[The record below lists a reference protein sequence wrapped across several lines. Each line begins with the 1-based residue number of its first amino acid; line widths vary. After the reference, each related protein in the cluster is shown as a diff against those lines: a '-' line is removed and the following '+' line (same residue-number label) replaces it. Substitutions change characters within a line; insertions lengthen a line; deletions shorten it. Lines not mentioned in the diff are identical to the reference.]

1 MSKERYI
8 FKRKDLRKLFKVFL
22 ALSVIFTLFSPWL
35 KTTQHIAR
43 AVDDDLIH
51 NIQSLGDNITV
62 AQKGC
67 DIVVKKKDKTHWAV
81 PRKPI
86 DLVILQDASGSFEN
100 TIGNV
105 KAALSQLTT
114 PVDAINYDP
123 DNPRLVFTGDPD
135 TTDRVMVASFKD
147 LDGYR
152 LYDKQQQPS
161 ASSYVDTSGR
171 NYDPEKRTWYSY
183 SGNDILWWDNSIN
196 NWVTKYETDTNFTG
210 NYREGTWDGS
220 KYTLES
226 SNLTNDKTAIH
237 NFINSITTRGGTPT
251 VPAIEDII
259 NKYNSVKG
267 NMNNDRKTVFLLI
280 TDGVAN
286 GVRKD
291 GKVVIEYSGK
301 RNDKLL
307 EKYGIDPLDYQ
318 QMEGSSNILARA
330 DELTKVGAKLK
341 QAVGEK
347 GSVVVGFWEDLKKL
361 TTYGQ
366 YYNIY
371 DNGFRDTGI
380 NFGDNRSV
388 REIFSTALRSLAS
401 PDKVINGKNA
411 TFYVNEQ
418 NDIQAFSNK
427 VLASV
432 GNALIKE
439 NVQGDFTVTEGYRV
453 KSVSINHKKVVDKE
467 TIDKEH
473 EIRGTIKQ
481 DGNNVTISVPDAAF
495 NPGENK
501 FDYELVNTVEQPNLS
516 EDEEV
521 PPADDYTPTTE
532 DKKVGQLVGYFHV
545 GKYQTALIGSKE
557 ERTVKVNSLKY
568 CYPNVKKAI
577 KDKNTTNDK
586 ADINDPVLEGK
597 KSYGA
602 VLDDVREEFDYTVDY
617 RMNHIPLN
625 FEKNAMLIDPIDYRL
640 DVIDAYVTETGSTQ
654 RLTDFTIRKV
664 NETDSVTKKERTVV
678 VADIP
683 QKPGTK
689 TDSVDEGNYG
699 GHKFKKYTLH
709 VKVKIKDEYP
719 YEKSQKDYIKILQ
732 ENDGYGLRNQASIKW
747 NGETN
752 NPSDDTAQVRRSN
765 NVFVVPPVKTDID
778 KKVRGESET
787 VDQGREHYYLP
798 QRYDKFIYD
807 IKSSWPGLMD
817 SYSIE
822 DQLEPELEVNKADIK
837 VMVNNKEITD
847 LKDHITVENNLVKLS
862 LVKNDITPKLNRAI
876 QNANKGNNGPAQIH
890 IEIKAKI
897 KDGANIDRFK
907 DDNGVINVPNK
918 ATVKLNNQPTESKTV
933 YVTPNEPTVTKKIN
947 NTLDHL
953 NIPSWDKKD
962 NAYNYNIKT
971 TLPGNIDAYNIYK
984 IEDVLDQD
992 LELQE
997 GKNPTIKGEVA
1008 AHFDVSYD
1016 STTRTVTAK
1025 VKDGHFNQL
1034 TGKSIIE
1041 LEIPAKI
1048 KDGVSREKIPNI
1060 AKVFYNTTNATGEP
1074 KKLETPPVTVTPPPS
1089 APTKKINETLDD
1101 LVINSASEN
1110 AYNYNIKSKLPG
1122 NIAEYKQY
1130 GIKDKLDDRLELQE
1144 GKQASIKGGNA
1155 EHFDVTYDKATNTV
1169 VAKVK
1174 EGHFENLKGV
1184 AEVELVIPA
1193 KIKDGVTEKK
1203 IPNEATVIFNQTDA
1217 NGEPKETPKT
1227 PPVTVTPPPPSEP
1240 PITKTVNDKT
1250 HEDLT
1255 SLTQEFVY
1263 KIETQVPK
1271 HATAFEVTDT
1281 IKDVLEFKGA
1291 ADIEATVDGETIT
1304 DVKTEGKTLTV
1315 KLSDDQVKNKAG
1327 KNVVVKFKARLKDN
1341 LKAEELT
1348 EFTTEDVVRVPNTAK
1363 YKINL
1368 SDEPKFNKES
1378 QPVTVTPPKPNE
1390 PGITKKVNN
1399 QEHVNLTEPEEV
1411 FTYKIETTVPTN
1423 ATEFSITDTLVDE
1436 LEFGNNGTPVS
1447 AKVENDFIDNS
1458 NITIKGQTLTVK
1470 LSDEQVRTKAGKAVV
1485 VEFVAKVKQ
1494 GANISKYTEKKV
1506 PNKATYHIDN
1516 KFNKDSNTV
1525 TVTPPP
1531 SKPEISKK
1539 VNEANQYDLPN
1550 RNDEFTYTITTQ
1562 MPNNANIFEIT
1573 DELKEVLQF
1582 VGEKGNTVVKIDG
1595 KEAGNKATIN
1605 IKGQKLQVSFTEESV
1620 KGDAGK
1626 VIEVTFKAKIR
1637 EGANLSNYII
1647 SDKIQVP
1654 NKASYDINNDPKYH
1668 KDSNV
1673 VPVIPPTPGEPEIK
1687 KDVNGKASETLQNR
1701 DEEFTYNITTKVPED
1716 ATAFEVHDT
1725 IEGVLEFSGDKGG
1738 AKATLDGK
1746 DLVAERITTDGQTI
1760 KVTLTEDEV
1769 KANGGKEVKLSFK
1782 AKIKAG
1788 ANLSGYVTKEGQT
1801 QVPNKAQYRVDLP
1814 NKPGVTKD
1822 SNVVPVTP
1830 PTPGEPEIK
1839 KDVNGKA
1846 SETLQNR
1853 DEEFT
1858 YNITTKVP
1866 EDATAFEVHDT
1877 IEGVLEFS
1885 GDKGGAKAT
1894 LDGKDL
1900 VAERITT
1907 DGQTIKVTLTEDEV
1921 KANGGKEV
1929 KLSFKAKIK
1938 AGANLSGYVT
1948 KEGQTQVPNKAQYRV
1963 DLPNKPGVTKDSN
1976 VVPVTPPPSDP
1987 TKPNIV
1993 KTVNNKQ
2000 QQVLSKIDE
2009 EFVYRISTT
2018 MPENAEQFNVLD
2030 KLESVL
2036 EFSGKPEVSVNGKK
2050 VNTKITQNDGELN
2063 VEFKGDFVKQ
2073 NAGKSIEIEFK
2084 AKITKDADLSKYRDS
2099 GYAVPNEARYI
2110 VNNDPKIT
2118 GKTPPV
2124 FVTPPP
2130 IKIVPPKPGEKSIN
2144 SENGEENE
2152 TLRELKVNN
2161 EVFRYDIKERLG
2173 INQDYKQFAIS
2184 DDLEKVLDI
2193 LKAEVRIDGEKVD
2206 TIAVNKELAKLN
2218 DELTKVQN
2226 KLQQAKGESTA
2237 RKDAKDSEIKLTDK
2251 KQQLEVVNSKIKS
2264 EKIREKVV
2272 ELNKEKVLLEKDI
2285 ETLTSELAEKQKTIG
2300 NNSINKEELEKVVHD
2315 LNKQIKDYKES
2326 DKFKAIE
2333 LLNNALSTRNDK
2345 NTIDKEALKKIG
2357 DLVVKDN
2364 TVVFEVTNKD
2374 ILKLL
2379 EGREVTLSIYAKIKD
2394 NVDLSKYKDENVIK
2408 VPNEAKI
2415 IFDHKPKVTNKVYV
2429 LPKPKDP
2436 TPPPG
2441 EVPPIPEIPKE
2452 PKPKKPTPPT
2462 PEIPTQPKPKKPTP
2476 QVPTTKVEK
2485 ALAKTGVTTSTSTG
2499 WLGVIGLIALLFV
2512 RKYSNNR
2519 KDK

>member
-43 AVDDDLIH
+43 AVNDDLIH

-161 ASSYVDTSGR
+161 ASSYVDASGR

-183 SGNDILWWDNSIN
+183 SGNDIYWWNSSIN
-196 NWVTKYETDTNFTG
+196 NWVTKYEADTNFTG
-210 NYREGTWDGS
+210 DYQEGTWDGS

-307 EKYGIDPLDYQ
+307 EKYGIDPLSYQ

-347 GSVVVGFWEDLKKL
+347 GSVVVGFWEDLNKL

-532 DKKVGQLVGYFHV
+532 DKKVGELVGRFHV
-545 GKYQTALIGSKE
+545 GKYQTDLIGSKE

-586 ADINDPVLEGK
+586 ADIDDPVLEGK

-732 ENDGYGLRNQASIKW
+732 ENDGHGLRNQASIKW

-1008 AHFDVSYD
+1008 EHFDVSYD

-1399 QEHVNLTEPEEV
+1399 QGHVNLTEPEEV
-1411 FTYKIETTVPTN
+1411 FTYKIETTVPMN

-1470 LSDEQVRTKAGKAVV
+1470 LSDEQVRTKGGKAVV

-1539 VNEANQYDLPN
+1539 VNEANHYDLPN
-1550 RNDEFTYTITTQ
+1550 RNDEFIYTITTQ

-1595 KEAGNKATIN
+1595 KDAGNKATIN

-1637 EGANLSNYII
+1637 EGANLSNYIT

-1673 VPVIPPTPGEPEIK
+1673 VPV
-1687 KDVNGKASETLQNR
+1687 
-1701 DEEFTYNITTKVPED
+1701 
-1716 ATAFEVHDT
+1716 
-1725 IEGVLEFSGDKGG
+1725 
-1738 AKATLDGK
+1738 
-1746 DLVAERITTDGQTI
+1746 
-1760 KVTLTEDEV
+1760 
-1769 KANGGKEVKLSFK
+1769 
-1782 AKIKAG
+1782 
-1788 ANLSGYVTKEGQT
+1788 
-1801 QVPNKAQYRVDLP
+1801 
-1814 NKPGVTKD
+1814 
-1822 SNVVPVTP
+1822 TP
-1830 PTPGEPEIK
+1830 PTPSEPEIK

-2237 RKDAKDSEIKLTDK
+2237 RKDARDSEIKLTDK

>member
-43 AVDDDLIH
+43 AVNDDLIH

-161 ASSYVDTSGR
+161 ASSYVDASGR

-183 SGNDILWWDNSIN
+183 SGNDIYWWNSSIN
-196 NWVTKYETDTNFTG
+196 NWVTKYEADTNFTG
-210 NYREGTWDGS
+210 DYQEGTWDGS

-307 EKYGIDPLDYQ
+307 EKYGIDPLSYQ

-347 GSVVVGFWEDLKKL
+347 GSVVVGFWEDLNKL

-532 DKKVGQLVGYFHV
+532 DKKVGELVGRFHV
-545 GKYQTALIGSKE
+545 GKYQTDLIGSKE

-586 ADINDPVLEGK
+586 ADIDDPVLEGK

-732 ENDGYGLRNQASIKW
+732 ENDGHGLRNQASIKW

-1673 VPVIPPTPGEPEIK
+1673 VPV
-1687 KDVNGKASETLQNR
+1687 
-1701 DEEFTYNITTKVPED
+1701 
-1716 ATAFEVHDT
+1716 
-1725 IEGVLEFSGDKGG
+1725 
-1738 AKATLDGK
+1738 
-1746 DLVAERITTDGQTI
+1746 
-1760 KVTLTEDEV
+1760 
-1769 KANGGKEVKLSFK
+1769 
-1782 AKIKAG
+1782 
-1788 ANLSGYVTKEGQT
+1788 
-1801 QVPNKAQYRVDLP
+1801 
-1814 NKPGVTKD
+1814 
-1822 SNVVPVTP
+1822 TP
-1830 PTPGEPEIK
+1830 PTPSEPEIK

>member
-43 AVDDDLIH
+43 AVNDDLIH

-105 KAALSQLTT
+105 KDALSQLTT

-161 ASSYVDTSGR
+161 ASSYVDASGR

-183 SGNDILWWDNSIN
+183 SGNDIYWWNSSIR
-196 NWVTKYETDTNFTG
+196 NWVTKYEADTNFTG
-210 NYREGTWDGS
+210 DYQEGTWDGS

-307 EKYGIDPLDYQ
+307 EKYGIDPLSYQ

-347 GSVVVGFWEDLKKL
+347 GSVVVGFWEDLNKL

-532 DKKVGQLVGYFHV
+532 DKKVGELVGRFHV
-545 GKYQTALIGSKE
+545 GKYQTDLIGSKE

-586 ADINDPVLEGK
+586 ADIDDPVLEGK

-732 ENDGYGLRNQASIKW
+732 ENDGHGLRNQASIKW

-1008 AHFDVSYD
+1008 EHFDVSYD

-1399 QEHVNLTEPEEV
+1399 QGHVNLTEPEEV
-1411 FTYKIETTVPTN
+1411 FTYKIETTVPMN

-1470 LSDEQVRTKAGKAVV
+1470 LSDEQVRTKGGKAVV

-1539 VNEANQYDLPN
+1539 VNEANHYDLPN

-1595 KEAGNKATIN
+1595 KDAGNKATIN

-1637 EGANLSNYII
+1637 EGANLSNYIT

-1673 VPVIPPTPGEPEIK
+1673 VPV
-1687 KDVNGKASETLQNR
+1687 
-1701 DEEFTYNITTKVPED
+1701 
-1716 ATAFEVHDT
+1716 
-1725 IEGVLEFSGDKGG
+1725 
-1738 AKATLDGK
+1738 
-1746 DLVAERITTDGQTI
+1746 
-1760 KVTLTEDEV
+1760 
-1769 KANGGKEVKLSFK
+1769 
-1782 AKIKAG
+1782 
-1788 ANLSGYVTKEGQT
+1788 
-1801 QVPNKAQYRVDLP
+1801 
-1814 NKPGVTKD
+1814 
-1822 SNVVPVTP
+1822 TP
-1830 PTPGEPEIK
+1830 PTPSEPEIK

-2237 RKDAKDSEIKLTDK
+2237 RKDARDSEIKLTDK

-2333 LLNNALSTRNDK
+2333 LLNSALSTRNDK

-2485 ALAKTGVTTSTSTG
+2485 ALAKTGITTSTSTG

>member
-43 AVDDDLIH
+43 AVNDDLIH
-51 NIQSLGDNITV
+51 NIRSLGDDVTV
-62 AQKGC
+62 SQKGC

-123 DNPRLVFTGDPD
+123 DKPRLVFTGDPD

-171 NYDPEKRTWYSY
+171 NYDPEKGTWYYY
-183 SGNDILWWDNSIN
+183 SGNDIYWWNSSIN
-196 NWVTKYETDTNFTG
+196 NWVTKYEADTNFTG
-210 NYREGTWDGS
+210 DYREGTWDGS

-237 NFINSITTRGGTPT
+237 NFINSITTNGGTPT

-259 NKYNSVKG
+259 DKYNSVKG

-301 RNDKLL
+301 RSDKLL
-307 EKYGIDPLDYQ
+307 EKYGINPLEYQ

-347 GSVVVGFWEDLKKL
+347 GSVVVGFWEDLNKL

-467 TIDKEH
+467 NIDKEH

-481 DGNNVTISVPDAAF
+481 DGNNVTISVSDAAF

-521 PPADDYTPTTE
+521 APADDYTPTTE
-532 DKKVGQLVGYFHV
+532 DKKVGELVGRFHV
-545 GKYQTALIGSKE
+545 GKYQTDLIGSKE

-568 CYPNVKKAI
+568 CYPNVKKSI
-577 KDKNTTNDK
+577 TDKNAENDK
-586 ADINDPVLEGK
+586 KDIEDPILTGK

-640 DVIDAYVTETGSTQ
+640 NVIDAYVTETGSTQ
-654 RLTDFTIRKV
+654 KLTDFTIRKI

-752 NPSDDTAQVRRSN
+752 NPNDDTAQVRRSN

-778 KKVRGESET
+778 KKVRGERET

-837 VMVNNKEITD
+837 VMVNNTEIKE
-847 LKDHITVENNLVKLS
+847 LKNHITVENNLVKLS
-862 LVKNDITPKLNRAI
+862 LEKSDITPKLNRAI
-876 QNANKGNNGPAQIH
+876 QRANKDNNGPAQIH

-897 KDGANIDRFK
+897 KEGANVDKFK
-907 DDNGVINVPNK
+907 DDNGVIKVPNK
-918 ATVKLNNQPTESKTV
+918 ATVKLNNQPIQSQTV
-933 YVTPNEPTVTKKIN
+933 YVTPDEPAVTKKIN

-953 NIPSWDKKD
+953 NIPSWDKQD

-971 TLPGNIDAYNIYK
+971 TLPGNINDYNIYR

-1008 AHFDVSYD
+1008 EHFDVSYD
-1016 STTRTVTAK
+1016 SATRTVTAK

-1155 EHFDVTYDKATNTV
+1155 EHFDVIYDKSTNTI

-1184 AEVELVIPA
+1184 AEVELEIPA

-1291 ADIEATVDGETIT
+1291 ADIEATVDGEKIT
-1304 DVKTEGKTLTV
+1304 DVKTEGKKLTV
-1315 KLSDDQVKNKAG
+1315 KLSAEQVKNKAG
-1327 KNVVVKFKARLKDN
+1327 KNVVVKFTAKLKAN
-1341 LKAEELT
+1341 ITAEELK
-1348 EFTTEDVVRVPNTAK
+1348 EFTTADVVKVPNTAK

-1378 QPVTVTPPKPNE
+1378 EPVTVTPPKPNE

-1399 QEHVNLTEPEEV
+1399 QDHVNLTEPEEV
-1411 FTYKIETTVPTN
+1411 FTYKIETTVPMN

-1447 AKVENDFIDNS
+1447 AKVENDFIENS

-1470 LSDEQVRTKAGKAVV
+1470 LSDEQVRTKGGKAVV

-1539 VNEANQYDLPN
+1539 VNEANHYDLPN

-1582 VGEKGNTVVKIDG
+1582 VGEKGNAVVKIDG
-1595 KEAGNKATIN
+1595 KDAGNKATIN
-1605 IKGQKLQVSFTEESV
+1605 INGQKLLVSFTEESV

-1637 EGANLSNYII
+1637 EGANLSNYITG
-1647 SDKIQVP
+1647 DKIQVP

-1673 VPVIPPTPGEPEIK
+1673 VPVTPPTPGEPEII

-1701 DEEFTYNITTKVPED
+1701 NEEFTYNVTTKVPED

-1738 AKATLDGK
+1738 AKATLNGK
-1746 DLVAERITTDGQTI
+1746 DLAAERITVDGQTI

-1782 AKIKAG
+1782 AKIREG
-1788 ANLSGYVTKEGQT
+1788 ANLSGYVKE
-1801 QVPNKAQYRVDLP
+1801 D
-1814 NKPGVTKD
+1814 
-1822 SNVVPVTP
+1822 
-1830 PTPGEPEIK
+1830 
-1839 KDVNGKA
+1839 
-1846 SETLQNR
+1846 
-1853 DEEFT
+1853 
-1858 YNITTKVP
+1858 KV
-1866 EDATAFEVHDT
+1866 
-1877 IEGVLEFS
+1877 
-1885 GDKGGAKAT
+1885 
-1894 LDGKDL
+1894 
-1900 VAERITT
+1900 
-1907 DGQTIKVTLTEDEV
+1907 
-1921 KANGGKEV
+1921 
-1929 KLSFKAKIK
+1929 
-1938 AGANLSGYVT
+1938 
-1948 KEGQTQVPNKAQYRV
+1948 QVPNKAQYRV

-1976 VVPVTPPPSDP
+1976 VVPVTPPPSEP

-2000 QQVLSKIDE
+2000 QQVLRKIDE

-2018 MPENAEQFNVLD
+2018 MPENAEQFNILD

-2036 EFSGKPEVSVNGKK
+2036 EFSGKAEVRVNGKK
-2050 VNTKITQNDGELN
+2050 VDAQITQDNGELN

-2073 NAGKSIEIEFK
+2073 NGGKSIDIEFK
-2084 AKITKDADLSKYRDS
+2084 AKITKDADLSRYEDL

-2110 VNNDPKIT
+2110 VNNNPKIT

-2130 IKIVPPKPGEKSIN
+2130 TKIVPPKPGKKSIN

-2193 LKAEVRIDGEKVD
+2193 LKAEVRIDGEKID
-2206 TIAVNKELAKLN
+2206 TIAVDKELAKLN
-2218 DELTKVQN
+2218 DELAKVQN
-2226 KLQQAKGESTA
+2226 KLQQVEGKATVSKDESNL
-2237 RKDAKDSEIKLTDK
+2237 EVKLSGK
-2251 KQQLEVVNSKIKS
+2251 KQQLETVKAKLKS
-2264 EKIREKVV
+2264 EKTKEKVV
-2272 ELNKEKVLLEKDI
+2272 ELNKEQALLEKDI
-2285 ETLTSELAEKQKTIG
+2285 ATLTGKLSEKQNTAKNT
-2300 NNSINKEELEKVVHD
+2300 SVDKEKLEKAVRD
-2315 LNKQIKDYKES
+2315 LQKQIKDYKES
-2326 DKFKAIE
+2326 DKIKAIE

-2345 NTIDKEALKKIG
+2345 NTIDKEVLKKIG
-2357 DLVVKDN
+2357 DLVIRDN

-2374 ILKLL
+2374 ILRLL

-2394 NVDLSKYKDENVIK
+2394 NADLSKYKDGNVIN

-2415 IFDHKPKVTNKVYV
+2415 IFDHKPKTTNKVYV
-2429 LPKPKDP
+2429 VPKPKNP

-2441 EVPPIPEIPKE
+2441 EVPPTPEIPKE
-2452 PKPKKPTPPT
+2452 PKPKKPIPKTPTTPT
-2462 PEIPTQPKPKKPTP
+2462 PKTPNPTP
-2476 QVPTTKVEK
+2476 KVEK
-2485 ALAKTGVTTSTSTG
+2485 PLVKTGSTTTSTG
-2499 WLGVIGLIALLFV
+2499 WLGVLGLIALLFV
-2512 RKYSNNR
+2512 RRNR

>member
-532 DKKVGQLVGYFHV
+532 DKKVGELVGRFHV
-545 GKYQTALIGSKE
+545 GKYQTDLIGSKE

-1673 VPVIPPTPGEPEIK
+1673 VPV
-1687 KDVNGKASETLQNR
+1687 
-1701 DEEFTYNITTKVPED
+1701 
-1716 ATAFEVHDT
+1716 
-1725 IEGVLEFSGDKGG
+1725 
-1738 AKATLDGK
+1738 
-1746 DLVAERITTDGQTI
+1746 
-1760 KVTLTEDEV
+1760 
-1769 KANGGKEVKLSFK
+1769 
-1782 AKIKAG
+1782 
-1788 ANLSGYVTKEGQT
+1788 
-1801 QVPNKAQYRVDLP
+1801 
-1814 NKPGVTKD
+1814 
-1822 SNVVPVTP
+1822 TP
-1830 PTPGEPEIK
+1830 PTPSEPEIK

>member
-43 AVDDDLIH
+43 AVNDDLIH

-161 ASSYVDTSGR
+161 ASSYVDASGR

-183 SGNDILWWDNSIN
+183 SGNDIYWWNSSIN
-196 NWVTKYETDTNFTG
+196 NWVTKYEADTNFTG
-210 NYREGTWDGS
+210 DYQEGTWDGS

-307 EKYGIDPLDYQ
+307 EKYGIDPLSYQ

-347 GSVVVGFWEDLKKL
+347 GSVVVGFWEDLNKL

-532 DKKVGQLVGYFHV
+532 DKKVGELVGRFHV
-545 GKYQTALIGSKE
+545 GKYQTDLIGSKE

-586 ADINDPVLEGK
+586 ADIDDPVLEGK

-732 ENDGYGLRNQASIKW
+732 ENDGHGLRNQASIKW

-1673 VPVIPPTPGEPEIK
+1673 VPV
-1687 KDVNGKASETLQNR
+1687 
-1701 DEEFTYNITTKVPED
+1701 
-1716 ATAFEVHDT
+1716 
-1725 IEGVLEFSGDKGG
+1725 
-1738 AKATLDGK
+1738 
-1746 DLVAERITTDGQTI
+1746 
-1760 KVTLTEDEV
+1760 
-1769 KANGGKEVKLSFK
+1769 
-1782 AKIKAG
+1782 
-1788 ANLSGYVTKEGQT
+1788 
-1801 QVPNKAQYRVDLP
+1801 
-1814 NKPGVTKD
+1814 
-1822 SNVVPVTP
+1822 TP

>member
-43 AVDDDLIH
+43 AVNDDLIH

-161 ASSYVDTSGR
+161 ASSYVDASGR

-183 SGNDILWWDNSIN
+183 SGNDIYWWNSSIN
-196 NWVTKYETDTNFTG
+196 NWVTKYEADTNFTG
-210 NYREGTWDGS
+210 DYQEGTWDGS

-307 EKYGIDPLDYQ
+307 EKYGIDPLSYQ

-347 GSVVVGFWEDLKKL
+347 GSVVVGFWEDLNKL

-532 DKKVGQLVGYFHV
+532 DKKVGELVGRFHV
-545 GKYQTALIGSKE
+545 GKYQTDLIGSKE

-586 ADINDPVLEGK
+586 ADIDDPVLEGK

-732 ENDGYGLRNQASIKW
+732 ENDGHGLRNQASIKW

-822 DQLEPELEVNKADIK
+822 DQLEPELEVNKTDIK

-1458 NITIKGQTLTVK
+1458 NITIKAQTLTVK

-1673 VPVIPPTPGEPEIK
+1673 VPV
-1687 KDVNGKASETLQNR
+1687 
-1701 DEEFTYNITTKVPED
+1701 
-1716 ATAFEVHDT
+1716 
-1725 IEGVLEFSGDKGG
+1725 
-1738 AKATLDGK
+1738 
-1746 DLVAERITTDGQTI
+1746 
-1760 KVTLTEDEV
+1760 
-1769 KANGGKEVKLSFK
+1769 
-1782 AKIKAG
+1782 
-1788 ANLSGYVTKEGQT
+1788 
-1801 QVPNKAQYRVDLP
+1801 
-1814 NKPGVTKD
+1814 
-1822 SNVVPVTP
+1822 TP
-1830 PTPGEPEIK
+1830 PTPSEPEIK

>member
-1 MSKERYI
+1 MSEKRYI
-8 FKRKDLRKLFKVFL
+8 LKRTNLRKLFKVFL
-22 ALSVIFTLFSPWL
+22 AFTVIFTLFTPQL
-35 KTTQHIAR
+35 KVAQHMAR
-43 AVDDDLIH
+43 AANNDLIS
-51 NIQSLGDNITV
+51 NIQSLGENITV
-62 AQKGC
+62 SQKGC
-67 DIVVKKKDKTHWAV
+67 DIVVKKNEKTQWAV

-86 DLVILQDASGSFEN
+86 DLVILQDASGSFDN
-100 TIGNV
+100 TIGKV
-105 KAALSQLTT
+105 KDSLKTLTT
-114 PVDAINYDP
+114 PVGETEYDP
-123 DNPRLVFTGDPD
+123 DNPRLVFTDNPA
-135 TTDRVMVASFKD
+135 TTDRVMVASFQD

-152 LYDKQQQPS
+152 LYDKYQRPS
-161 ASSYVDTSGR
+161 SSAKD
-171 NYDPEKRTWYSY
+171 NYDPERKTWYQKY
-183 SGNDILWWDNSIN
+183 ENGVYYWWDAKANAYVPKFESD
-196 NWVTKYETDTNFTG
+196 TKFTG
-210 NYREGTWDGS
+210 SYTEGTWPKS
-220 KYTLES
+220 KYTLKTS
-226 SNLTNDKTAIH
+226 DLTNNKDSIQS
-237 NFINSITTRGGTPT
+237 FINDIKTKGGTPT
-251 VPAIEDII
+251 VPAIEDVIA
-259 NKYNSVKG
+259 KYNQVKG
-267 NMNNDRKTVFLLI
+267 NMENDRKTVFLLI

-301 RNDKLL
+301 RNDKLI
-307 EKYGIDPLDYQ
+307 EKYGLNPNLYQ
-318 QMEGSSNILARA
+318 NMEGSSNILARA
-330 DELTKVGAKLK
+330 NELTEAGEKLK
-341 QAVGEK
+341 ETVGDK
-347 GSVVVGFWEDLKKL
+347 GSVVVGFWEDLKTL
-361 TTYGQ
+361 RTYSQ
-366 YYNIY
+366 YFNIY
-371 DNGFRDTGI
+371 DNGFKDTGI
-380 NFGDNRSV
+380 DFGDNRSV
-388 REIFSTALRSLAS
+388 RDIFSTALRNLAS
-401 PDKVINGKNA
+401 PDKVINGKPA

-418 NDIQAFSNK
+418 NDIEAFTKK

-453 KSVSINHKKVVDKE
+453 KSVSINNKQVVDKE
-467 TIDKEH
+467 IIDKEH

-481 DGNNVTISVPDAAF
+481 EGNKVTISVPDAAF

-501 FDYELVNTVEQPNLS
+501 FDYELVNTVEHPNLT

-557 ERTVKVNSLKY
+557 ERTIKVNSLKY

-577 KDKNTTNDK
+577 KDKNSANDNV
-586 ADINDPVLEGK
+586 DIDDPVLEGK

-625 FEKNAMLIDPIDYRL
+625 IEKNAMFVDPIDYRL
-640 DVIDAYVTETGSTQ
+640 DVVDAYVTETGSTQ

-664 NETDSVTKKERTVV
+664 NETDSATKKERTVV

-683 QKPGTK
+683 QKQGTK

-699 GHKFKKYTLH
+699 GLKFKKYTLH

-732 ENDGYGLRNQASIKW
+732 ENNGHGLRNQASIKW

-752 NPSDDTAQVRRSN
+752 NPNDDTAQVRRSN

-778 KKVRGESET
+778 KTVRGEKET
-787 VDQGREHYYLP
+787 IDQGREHYYLP

-897 KDGANIDRFK
+897 KDGANVDRFK

-953 NIPSWDKKD
+953 NITSWDKKD

-1304 DVKTEGKTLTV
+1304 DVKTEGKKLTV
-1315 KLSDDQVKNKAG
+1315 KLSAEQVKNKAG
-1327 KNVVVKFKARLKDN
+1327 KNVVVKFTAKLKADIT
-1341 LKAEELT
+1341 AEELN
-1348 EFTTEDVVRVPNTAK
+1348 EFTTADVVKVPNTAK

-1378 QPVTVTPPKPNE
+1378 EPVTVTPPKPNE
-1390 PGITKKVNN
+1390 PGITKKVNDK
-1399 QEHVNLTEPEEV
+1399 EHVDLTSPEEE

-1423 ATEFSITDTLVDE
+1423 ATAFSITDTLVDE

-1470 LSDEQVRTKAGKAVV
+1470 LSDEQVRTKGGKAVV

-1539 VNEANQYDLPN
+1539 VNEANHYDLPN

-1573 DELKEVLQF
+1573 DELKEVLEF

-1595 KEAGNKATIN
+1595 QDAGNKATISTN
-1605 IKGQKLQVSFTEESV
+1605 GQKLLVSFTEESV

-1637 EGANLSNYII
+1637 EGVNLSNYITG
-1647 SDKIQVP
+1647 DKIQVP

-1668 KDSNV
+1668 
-1673 VPVIPPTPGEPEIK
+1673 
-1687 KDVNGKASETLQNR
+1687 
-1701 DEEFTYNITTKVPED
+1701 
-1716 ATAFEVHDT
+1716 
-1725 IEGVLEFSGDKGG
+1725 
-1738 AKATLDGK
+1738 
-1746 DLVAERITTDGQTI
+1746 
-1760 KVTLTEDEV
+1760 
-1769 KANGGKEVKLSFK
+1769 
-1782 AKIKAG
+1782 
-1788 ANLSGYVTKEGQT
+1788 
-1801 QVPNKAQYRVDLP
+1801 
-1814 NKPGVTKD
+1814 
-1822 SNVVPVTP
+1822 
-1830 PTPGEPEIK
+1830 
-1839 KDVNGKA
+1839 
-1846 SETLQNR
+1846 
-1853 DEEFT
+1853 
-1858 YNITTKVP
+1858 
-1866 EDATAFEVHDT
+1866 
-1877 IEGVLEFS
+1877 
-1885 GDKGGAKAT
+1885 
-1894 LDGKDL
+1894 
-1900 VAERITT
+1900 
-1907 DGQTIKVTLTEDEV
+1907 
-1921 KANGGKEV
+1921 
-1929 KLSFKAKIK
+1929 
-1938 AGANLSGYVT
+1938 
-1948 KEGQTQVPNKAQYRV
+1948 
-1963 DLPNKPGVTKDSN
+1963 KDSN

-2000 QQVLSKIDE
+2000 QQVLGKIDE

-2237 RKDAKDSEIKLTDK
+2237 RKDARDSEIKLTDK

-2476 QVPTTKVEK
+2476 QVPTAKVEK